1 MQIANLLASKRSRC
15 QLVEASNNVASRPLH
30 SPRHANVVIILSSY
44 LSMSSSSES
53 SAPST
58 AAIALATGI
67 LCALG
72 GYLVGQASSL
82 GLVGSGTR
90 KSGANSSWPNSYDVT
105 VHPDSSDE
113 ELMKSLKGEGGP
125 DLEDDESEDENQ
137 GELKAFTD
145 NKEECKL
152 ILVVRTDLGMTKG
165 CSLNSFILSPD
176 TALT

>member
-1 MQIANLLASKRSRC
+1 
-15 QLVEASNNVASRPLH
+15 
-30 SPRHANVVIILSSY
+30 
-44 LSMSSSSES
+44 MSSSSKD

-72 GYLVGQASSL
+72 GYLLGQASSL
-82 GLVGSGTR
+82 GLFGSGTR
-90 KSGANSSWPNSYDVT
+90 KSGAKSSWPNSYDVT

-113 ELMKSLKGEGGP
+113 ELMKSLKGDGDP
-125 DLEDDESEDENQ
+125 DSGDDESEDENQ
-137 GELKAFTD
+137 GELKAFVD

-165 CSLNSFILSPD
+165 WSLNSCTLWLD
-176 TALT
+176 T